1 MIETLA
7 LSASNTNP
15 MLKSY
20 IVCPGLIYG
29 CEETTFYEYFKYA
42 WLQDPEKLPILANEN
57 FNGKNFGKNSIP
69 TIHVY
74 DLVNAIKRIADRK
87 PSIRYIFAVDK
98 TKSRQ
103 LKRII
108 TAISKSVGNGKIEVT
123 EDRTKIPSYD
133 YLNIDIRVK
142 TSKIFDDV
150 KGDDEEEEDFLK
162 RCFKW
167 HCEV

>member
-1 MIETLA
+1 
-7 LSASNTNP
+7 

-29 CEETTFYEYFKYA
+29 CEETTFSEYFKYA
-42 WLQDPEKLPILANEN
+42 WLQDPHKIPILGNEY
-57 FNGKNFGKNSIP
+57 FNAKNAGKNSIP
-69 TIHVY
+69 TIHVH
-74 DLVNAIKRIADRK
+74 DLVSAIKRIADKK
-87 PSIRYIFAVDK
+87 PSNRYIFAVDRSK
-98 TKSRQ
+98 NRQ

-108 TAISKSVGNGKIEVT
+108 SAISKSVGNGLVEIT
-123 EDRTKIPSYD
+123 EDNTKIPSYD

-150 KGDDEEEEDFLK
+150 KGDEEEEEDFLK

-167 HCEV
+167 HCEVYE